1 MKIKDI
7 ERTANVAW
15 SPKNQHPI
23 YLAAGT
29 AAQQLDASFNTS
41 AAIEIYS
48 LNLTEPGPD
57 MQLVSSLP
65 SEHRFHKIIW
75 GSYGGDQSNGTIIG
89 GCEGGLIHIY
99 NASKLLNGEDAL
111 VGKQEKHTGP
121 VHALDF
127 NNFQQ
132 NLFATGAGDSEIFI
146 WDLNNTN
153 TPMSPGTFSLIN
165 VVVCYIYF
173 FIFRSKIPT
182 ARRCIICSVEQ
193 TSATYFS
200 IDFPVKVCNLGFK
213 KERTHNQINRYRVSD
228 SMENGGLAP

>member
-1 MKIKDI
+1 M
-7 ERTANVAW
+7 AW

-29 AAQQLDASFNTS
+29 AAQQLDASFSTN

-57 MQLVSSLP
+57 MQLVSSSP

-75 GSYGGDQSNGTIIG
+75 GSYGGDQSKGTIIG

-99 NASKLLNGEDAL
+99 SASKLLNGEDAII
-111 VGKQEKHTGP
+111 GKQEKHTGP

-127 NNFQQ
+127 NSFQQ

-146 WDLNNTN
+146 WDLNNTS
-153 TPMSPGTFSLIN
+153 TPMSPGMFSL
-165 VVVCYIYF
+165 VDVFFLLLFF
-173 FIFRSKIPT
+173 FILRSQISAT
-182 ARRCIICSVEQ
+182 RRCAVGGMEQ
-193 TSATYFS
+193 TSATYFG
-200 IDFPVKVCNLGFK
+200 IDFSLKVCHLGFA
-213 KERTHNQINRYRVSD
+213 KE
-228 SMENGGLAP
+228 